1 MTTAL
6 ERLGPGDFPAVVAF
20 LDAVFGEARPH
31 DFARMLPA
39 RYRPTAAHMRHQLAA
54 RDGPRILGLLGLFPL
69 RWHLGTRSLSI
80 GGVGGVGVACE
91 HRGRGLMGRLLDRA
105 TALAREEG
113 CALLWLAG
121 QRQRYLRHG
130 FERAGTEVTLTV
142 TPRNLRGHAPPRV
155 LLRPLADDEALPDG
169 LVALA
174 EREPWRCE
182 RAPGDLAAYLRSWHH
197 VPLLG
202 LTADGELLGY
212 LAAHPE
218 TGVVHEL
225 GAASPEHR
233 LALAAAWV
241 ASRDRSTAFVAAT
254 PFDPLVAAL
263 APLAEQI
270 AVAASGNWRI
280 LEHARVLDA
289 ILGAVSERTPGTL
302 KPGEVTLAVAETG
315 ERLRLWVDGERAGC
329 EASAATPALTLPAP
343 LLLRTL
349 FGPLPARA
357 TTALPRAAALLDAW
371 CPLPL
376 GLPRQDHV

>member
-1 MTTAL
+1 VTPTL
-6 ERLGPGDFPAVVAF
+6 QRLGPGDFPAAIAF

-54 RDGPRILGLLGLFPL
+54 LDGPRIVGLLGLFPL
-69 RWHLGTRSLSI
+69 RWRLGGRRLSV
-80 GGVGGVGVACE
+80 GGVGGVSVAPD

-105 TALAREEG
+105 AALAREEG
-113 CALLWLAG
+113 HALMWLSG

-142 TPRNLRGHAPPRV
+142 TPRNVGRTELPRV
-155 LLRPLADDEALPDG
+155 ALRPLADGAAFPHELA
-169 LVALA
+169 ALA
-174 EREPWRCE
+174 AKAAWRCE
-182 RAPGDLAAYLRSWHH
+182 RAPEDLPAYLRSWHH

-202 LTADGELLGY
+202 ETPDGELLGY

-218 TGVVHEL
+218 TGVVHEV

-241 ASRDRSTAFVAAT
+241 TARDQATAFVAAT

-263 APLAEQI
+263 APLAETI
-270 AVAASGNWRI
+270 AVAASGNWRL
-280 LEHARVLDA
+280 LEHATVLGA
-289 ILGAVSERTPGTL
+289 ILGAVSDRTPGAL
-302 KPGEVTLAVAETG
+302 RPGEVTLAVAETG

-329 EASAATPALTLPAP
+329 EASTASPALTLPSP

-357 TTALPRAAALLDAW
+357 TTALPGAAALLDTW